1 MSRTRVHDGPGGPR
15 RSAPWVPVSAAL
27 GWVGLLVHNVADLP
41 GQTIVSPESVI
52 PLALTVV
59 LVAAW
64 FTRLR
69 SVAAWALLGWGVLN
83 LLGAILT
90 VLPLPILPF
99 DPAQTP
105 AHYAFHLLYGI
116 TQVPLVVTTAIWLRR
131 RI

>member
-1 MSRTRVHDGPGGPR
+1 M
-15 RSAPWVPVSAAL
+15 PVSAAL
-27 GWVGLLVHNVADLP
+27 GWVGLLVHNLADLP
-41 GQTIVSPESVI
+41 AQTIVSPESGI
-52 PLALTVV
+52 PLAFSVV

-69 SVAAWALLGWGVLN
+69 LVAAWALLGWGVLN
-83 LLGAILT
+83 LLGAIFT

-105 AHYAFHLLYGI
+105 AHYAVHVLYGI

-131 RI
+131 RT